1 MGKPMKPRNRISTRW
16 PRDPLA
22 KWKRA
27 ETNKDF
33 VAVMVEVMDPIPL
46 EEARVLDSIY
56 SVAVKKAA
64 EAREAM
70 RN

>member
-1 MGKPMKPRNRISTRW
+1 MKNRISTRW
-16 PRDPLA
+16 PRDPL
-22 KWKRA
+22 KCWKRA

-33 VAVMVEVMDPIPL
+33 VAVVVEIMYPIPL

-56 SVAVKKAA
+56 SVAVKKTA